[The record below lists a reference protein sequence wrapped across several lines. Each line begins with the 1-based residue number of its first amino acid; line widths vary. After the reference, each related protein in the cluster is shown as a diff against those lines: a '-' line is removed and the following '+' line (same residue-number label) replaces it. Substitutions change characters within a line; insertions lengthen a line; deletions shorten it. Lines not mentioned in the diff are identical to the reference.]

1 MQQKYSINGTNRYNQ
16 IVLLMKVEVKNVEE
30 LIEKAKNKDKEAF
43 TELILD
49 MQKEL
54 YCIAKMKLQ
63 NEEDICDII
72 QETMLSAFKDI
83 NKLKENKYFKTW
95 IIKILIN
102 KCNKM
107 YRKQRWMS
115 LEENESYNYIVQEDK
130 NDKIDFDILIKDLS
144 NQEKTI
150 MTLYYYLGYTT
161 KEISK
166 ILNIREGTIRSKIS
180 RAKIKIKNQ
189 YKGEFK

>member
-1 MQQKYSINGTNRYNQ
+1 M
-16 IVLLMKVEVKNVEE
+16 EE

>member
-1 MQQKYSINGTNRYNQ
+1 M
-16 IVLLMKVEVKNVEE
+16 EE

-43 TELILD
+43 TKLILD
-49 MQKEL
+49 IQKDL
-54 YCIAKMKLQ
+54 YYIARIKLQ
-63 NEEDICDII
+63 NEEDICDAM
-72 QETMLSAFKDI
+72 QETMLAAFEEI

-102 KCNKM
+102 QCNKT
-107 YRKQRWMS
+107 YRRQKWIS
-115 LEENESYNYIVQEDK
+115 LEENDCYNYIAKEEK
-130 NDKIDFDILIKDLS
+130 NDKIDFDILIKNLN

-189 YKGEFK
+189 YKGEFE

>member
-1 MQQKYSINGTNRYNQ
+1 M
-16 IVLLMKVEVKNVEE
+16 EE

-54 YCIAKMKLQ
+54 YCVAKMKLK

-72 QETMLSAFKDI
+72 QETMLSAFQDI

-102 KCNKM
+102 KCNKI
-107 YRKQRWMS
+107 YRNKKWIS

-130 NDKIDFDILIKDLS
+130 SDKIDFDILIKNLN

-150 MTLYYYLGYTT
+150 MTLHYYLGYTT

-189 YKGEFK
+189 YKGEFE

>member
-1 MQQKYSINGTNRYNQ
+1 M
-16 IVLLMKVEVKNVEE
+16 EE

-43 TELILD
+43 TELILSI
-49 MQKEL
+49 QKEL
-54 YCIAKMKLQ
+54 YCVARIKLQ
-63 NEEDICDII
+63 NEEDICDIM

-83 NKLKENKYFKTW
+83 KKLKENKYFKTW

-107 YRKQRWMS
+107 YRNKKCIS
-115 LEENESYNYIVQEDK
+115 LEENESYNYIIQEDK
-130 NDKIDFDILIKDLS
+130 NDKMDFDILIRNLN

-180 RAKIKIKNQ
+180 RAKTKIKNQ